1 MAVGLDLEK
10 RVGRQKAVASDLLTA
25 HNAFEEAG
33 AAARV
38 DLVEGA
44 DRGQR
49 IADQAAID
57 GHQLAVGGQLAKG
70 LEVGTMDRRRARM
83 SVGRGMLAPAGF
95 ALSA

>member
-10 RVGRQKAVASDLLTA
+10 GFGGQETVAADLFAA
-25 HNAFEEAG
+25 HDALEEAG
-33 AAARV
+33 AAAGV

-57 GHQLAVGGQLAKG
+57 GHEPAVRGQLAKG
-70 LEVGTMDRRRARM
+70 LEVGTMGRRGQLGRSGLAR
-83 SVGRGMLAPAGF
+83 AGF
-95 ALSA
+95 AWSA